1 MLYLANAC
9 EDHSLLLRESTA
21 KLWIH
26 LDFPCSKIQDD
37 LLSKIFSQ
45 MIEQQ
50 HAHVH
55 HLFKALTPFLPELE
69 ISRGF
74 DLKGCL

>member
-1 MLYLANAC
+1 MGGSF
-9 EDHSLLLRESTA
+9 SLLLRESIA
-21 KLWIH
+21 RLWIY
-26 LDFPCSKIQDD
+26 LDFPCNKIQDD
-37 LLSKIFSQ
+37 LLSKITRQ
-45 MIEQQ
+45 KIEQQ

-69 ISRGF
+69 VSRGF